1 MTKTIR
7 STKTNRSPVGA
18 VLSAIALFV
27 RIISIPPVLA
37 LFMSV
42 SVYLGA
48 GLPVLDLAILI
59 GFLAVVPALAYP
71 LQPLIPGFRGK
82 GRAGQRKL
90 AFVFTGLGY
99 AVGCLCV
106 FLLGCHSLTREIF
119 LSYLISC
126 LILTLINK
134 VTPLH
139 ASGHAAGI
147 TGALIFPL
155 LYAAS
160 ALIPVCII
168 AYLLIL
174 ASSVGLKHHTL
185 KEFLLGSGVCF
196 IGYFIA
202 LTILHFLT
210 IG

>member
-1 MTKTIR
+1 MTKTVKA
-7 STKTNRSPVGA
+7 TRSP
-18 VLSAIALFV
+18 LNTALATLALVV

-42 SVYLGA
+42 SVFFGA
-48 GLPVLDLAILI
+48 GLPASDLVILI
-59 GFLAVVPALAYP
+59 GFLSIVPALAYP
-71 LQPLIPGFRGK
+71 LQPFIPGFRGK
-82 GRAGQRKL
+82 GREGQRKL

-106 FLLGCHSLTREIF
+106 FLTTCHALTREIF
-119 LSYLISC
+119 LSYFISC
-126 LILTLINK
+126 LILTLVNK

-155 LYAAS
+155 LYAAK

-174 ASSVGLKHHTL
+174 ASSVGIKRHTL

-196 IGYFIA
+196 VGYAIA
-202 LTILHFLT
+202 LVILHFLT
-210 IG
+210 IA

>member
-1 MTKTIR
+1 MTKTVKADRTLIN
-7 STKTNRSPVGA
+7 TI
-18 VLSAIALFV
+18 LSAIALVV

-42 SVYLGA
+42 SVFLGV
-48 GLPVLDLAILI
+48 GLPAHDLAILI
-59 GFLAVVPALAYP
+59 GFLSVIPALAYP
-71 LQPLIPGFRGK
+71 LQPFIPGFKGK
-82 GRAGQRKL
+82 GREGQRKL

-99 AVGCLCV
+99 AIGSLCA
-106 FLLGCHSLTREIF
+106 FLAECHAITREIF

-126 LILTLINK
+126 LILTLVNK

-155 LYAAS
+155 LYAAK
-160 ALIPVCII
+160 ALIPFCLI

-174 ASSVGLKHHTL
+174 ASSVGIKRHTL

-196 IGYFIA
+196 IGYGMA
-202 LTILHFLT
+202 VAILHFLT
-210 IG
+210 IM